1 MTGYGDGMIDAIATS
16 TDFDSVEALMRAGL
30 AEGAAAAE
38 TVVPVMRHL
47 LTSED
52 NSLFGDEILAR
63 VRGMLRHLAE
73 QLLERGDEDG
83 ERRIVPDRDPGRV
96 AVLSDMLI
104 GHSALVAHLHGLA
117 LEWQLTERLHARF
130 GLDHVLS
137 PLLQALIASSDA
149 GTSALAMR
157 FLASQARHCQAQ
169 RRMTLPVLELPG
181 DLLHAGLL
189 TMRNE
194 AADHGEDGERAA
206 VAEAHIRAGYDEAAT
221 RLGMMSRLVMG
232 MGSGA
237 IAALSITHAGSAL
250 FLTALSIG
258 SGMERDMAVLSTHE
272 AQAARLALAL
282 RSAGMKTD
290 AVKEQCLALH
300 PDLAFPEGFDQVGA
314 DRAAAILAA
323 DGGYLGN
330 CP

>member
-1 MTGYGDGMIDAIATS
+1 MTGYVSGMIDALATS
-16 TDFDSVEALMRAGL
+16 TDVDSVEALMRAGL

-63 VRGMLRHLAE
+63 VRGMLRHLAQ
-73 QLLERGDEDG
+73 QLLERAAEDG
-83 ERRIVPDRDPGRV
+83 ERRGALPPDSARV
-96 AVLSDMLI
+96 SALSDMLI
-104 GHSALVAHLHGLA
+104 GNAALVAHLHALA
-117 LEWQLTERLHARF
+117 LEWQLTERLHGRF
-130 GLDHVLS
+130 GIDHVLS
-137 PLLQALIASSDA
+137 SLLQALIASSDA

-157 FLASQARHCQAQ
+157 FLASQARHCRAQ

-194 AADHGEDGERAA
+194 AAVHGEDEERAA
-206 VAEAHIRAGYDEAAT
+206 AAEALLRAGYDEAAT

-237 IAALSITHAGSAL
+237 IAALSVTHAGSAL
-250 FLTALSIG
+250 FLSALAIG

-272 AQAARLALAL
+272 AKAARLALAL
-282 RSAGMKTD
+282 RSAGMKAD
-290 AVKEQCLALH
+290 AVGEQCLALH
-300 PDLAFPEGFDQVGA
+300 PDLAFPEGFDQIGA
-314 DRAAAILAA
+314 DRAAAMLATA
-323 DGGYLGN
+323 GGYFGN